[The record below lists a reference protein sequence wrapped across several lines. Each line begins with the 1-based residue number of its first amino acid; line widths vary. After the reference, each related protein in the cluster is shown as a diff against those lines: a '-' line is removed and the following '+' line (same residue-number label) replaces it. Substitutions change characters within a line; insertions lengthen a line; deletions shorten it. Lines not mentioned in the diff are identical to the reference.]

1 MSNVC
6 LAGWSLEMNVGKV
19 LKLHSQAK
27 QAVIWN
33 RPLFMS
39 SGSKLVG
46 PSTAR
51 IYELRLPRLWVGS

>member
-1 MSNVC
+1 
-6 LAGWSLEMNVGKV
+6 MNVGMGKV

-27 QAVIWN
+27 QAVVWN
-33 RPLFMS
+33 RPLCMS
-39 SGSKLVG
+39 SGTKLAG